1 MVSVKLHNI
10 QIKTIQYIED
20 AVAMF
25 SGGTY
30 IHCLSVIIYGVF
42 FIKCLVQRI
51 MVSFRQSNF
60 TWNIFN
66 NLDDDVQTTQEGITI
81 N

>member
-1 MVSVKLHNI
+1 
-10 QIKTIQYIED
+10 
-20 AVAMF
+20 MF
-25 SGGTY
+25 SGGMY